1 MRYKLFYFEPE
12 GLKTLINT
20 ESKDQRQVNVQTF
33 FDAWPAYSKVETTD
47 CRAHMF
53 LLRLFNSMPAAI
65 PTMLAGG
72 GDFFDLIGCAAAC
85 RMASKV
91 GALVLS
97 SVMRS
102 SHLKSVIL
110 SSEDTR
116 STEGTGLS
124 RQSEPHSTLMIWR
137 IRYTVTV

>member
-1 MRYKLFYFEPE
+1 
-12 GLKTLINT
+12 
-20 ESKDQRQVNVQTF
+20 
-33 FDAWPAYSKVETTD
+33 
-47 CRAHMF
+47 MF
-53 LLRLFNSMPAAI
+53 WLRLFNSMAAAI

-72 GDFFDLIGCAAAC
+72 EDFFDLIGCAAAC

-97 SVMRS
+97 SVMTF

-110 SSEDTR
+110 FSEDTR

-137 IRYTVTV
+137 MIYSHSIVLNMYYRLGKFIFTFRISCSVASFKAGVLRHVRAV